1 MAYIIYFAITIA
13 ILVFVHE
20 FGHFAAAKLSGMRAD
35 VFAIGFG
42 KRLLGWNKLSGFS
55 FGDLPKDFDGQ
66 GHTDYRLCLL
76 PLGGYVKI
84 AGMVDESYDTDSL
97 SKPIQPYEF
106 RAKSF
111 SKKVF
116 VITAGVLMNLILAW
130 LIFWGENFFQDKEYW
145 MTTTISEVQ
154 HGSIADSLGL
164 KSNDKIISVNGTNVT
179 NWQEV
184 TNEIYINAIG
194 EDVNLELSRKSD
206 VTLVKI
212 PRERIPDKPGS
223 IFLLPDG
230 LNRPAIESVIK
241 NSPAEKA
248 GLMAGDIFL
257 ELNNVPIQL
266 RQQINVEVSS
276 NQNKELPLTLLRGQD
291 TVNLSITPGNDGTI
305 GVYTKQNYSGQV
317 ELRSQ
322 GFFESF
328 YFGWLEINRMTEL
341 TFRMIGK
348 VISGNIEFGK
358 AFGGPI
364 KIAQFAAESA
374 DSGILSFLKFLALL
388 SLSLAIINIMPF
400 PVLDGGH
407 LVIIIIESIF
417 KREIPVKVKV
427 AIQNVGF
434 VLLLLLMVF
443 IVYNDIL
450 NI

>member
-1 MAYIIYFAITIA
+1 MDYIIYFAITIA

-84 AGMVDESYDTDSL
+84 AGMVDESYDTEAL
-97 SKPIQPYEF
+97 SQPPKPYEF
-106 RAKSF
+106 RAKSLPR
-111 SKKVF
+111 KVF

-130 LIFWGENFFQDKEYW
+130 LIFWGANFFQAKEYW
-145 MTTTISEVQ
+145 KTTTIDEVLP
-154 HGSIADSLGL
+154 GSIADSLGL
-164 KSNDKIISVNGTNVT
+164 KTNDKIISVNGKNVT

-184 TNEIYINAIG
+184 TNEIYISTIG
-194 EDVNLELSRKSD
+194 EDVNLELNRNNNS
-206 VTLVKI
+206 TIVKI
-212 PRERIPDKPGS
+212 PRNRIPEQPDK
-223 IFLLPDG
+223 IFLIPAG
-230 LNRPAIESVIK
+230 LSRPTIDSVVQ
-241 NSPAEKA
+241 NSPAKKA
-248 GLMAGDIFL
+248 GIMAGDIFL
-257 ELNNVPIQL
+257 ELNKTPIRL
-266 RQQINVEVSS
+266 RQQATEIISS
-276 NQNKELPLTLLRGQD
+276 NQNKTLPLTVLRGQD
-291 TVNLSITPGNDGTI
+291 SVNLSVTPGTDGTI
-305 GVYTKQNYSGQV
+305 GVFILQNYSGPV
-317 ELRSQ
+317 ELKTQ

-328 YFGWLEINRMTEL
+328 YLGWLEINRMTQL

-364 KIAQFAAESA
+364 KIAQFAAKSA
-374 DSGILSFLKFLALL
+374 DSGVLSFLYFLALL

-407 LVIIIIESIF
+407 LVIIFIESIF
-417 KREIPVKVKV
+417 KREIPIKVKV

-434 VLLLLLMVF
+434 VLLLLLMAF
-443 IVYNDIL
+443 ILYNDIL